1 MSRRLVLFCSLAC
14 GFNIS
19 AERVTAQTAAGG
31 STLRAAPLTKLPVV
45 DGEVLD
51 DAAWEAA
58 DAATGFL
65 QNRPYAGMPASER
78 TDVFVGFSET
88 ALYIGV
94 VAYDDEPSGIIVAD
108 SRRDSSLEDTDSFQ
122 VIIDSYLDRQ
132 NGFVFG
138 TNPAGIEYDGQVTK
152 EGAGEFSSGSGGFNL
167 DWDTSWTVRTKIG
180 NFGWSAEFE
189 IPFRSLRYGGE
200 DVQTWGINFQRNIR
214 RRNEV
219 AFWAPLPRQYDLY
232 RVSEAGLLEGVG
244 VPPQRNLKLTP
255 YVLAR
260 AARGGNLPPGT
271 TRDEEFGFDVKY
283 SLTPSLTLD
292 ATWNT
297 DFAQVEVD
305 EQQVNLDRF
314 SLFLPE
320 KRPFFLENA
329 GQFAVGNPEEVELFF
344 SRRIG
349 IAADGSQIPIDGGL
363 RLSGRVGRAT
373 NVGMLLMQSEAVA
386 GVAPQNEYA
395 VARVSQELP
404 NRSSVGALF
413 VSREGD
419 GSLAGVQAPDDRN
432 RTYAVDGRWGIG
444 DNLSLETWIART
456 ETPGLDGRENAFA
469 LKSNYSSSTWS
480 SRLNY
485 TEVGED
491 FNPEVGF
498 LARTAYR
505 RGEAFLMRRI
515 RPDDRF
521 GLYEMRP
528 HVSYTGYW
536 NFDGFHESGFA
547 HVDSHFEWRSG
558 FEVHT
563 GVNFIHEGVLEPF
576 EIVDGVTV
584 PAGSYDDS
592 EVQLVVITNQAA
604 PLSLDMTTRV
614 GGLFGG
620 DRVRLTPTVRFR
632 VGETF
637 SSELSVDYNDVSLP
651 VPGGDFTVTLSRLRL
666 SYSFT
671 PKILLQALVQ
681 YNDAEDVLASNLR
694 FSWLQSANAGFF
706 IVYNEVDERGFGALP
721 NGRELIVKYSRIFD
735 LL

>member
-1 MSRRLVLFCSLAC
+1 M
-14 GFNIS
+14 
-19 AERVTAQTAAGG
+19 
-31 STLRAAPLTKLPVV
+31 RAVDLKVVPVV
-45 DGEVLD
+45 DGNVLD
-51 DAAWEAA
+51 DPAWVRAEG
-58 DAATGFL
+58 ATGFL
-65 QNRPYAGMPASER
+65 QLRPFAGVPASQR
-78 TDVFVGFSET
+78 TEVFVGYSDN

-94 VAYDDEPSGIIVAD
+94 VAYDDDPSGIIVSD

-122 VIIDSYLDRQ
+122 VVIDSFLDRQ

-167 DWDTSWTVRTKIG
+167 DWDTSWTVRTVIAD
-180 NFGWSAEFE
+180 FGWSAEFE
-189 IPFRSLRYGGE
+189 VPFSSLRYGSE

-214 RRNEV
+214 RNNEI
-219 AFWAPLPRQYDLY
+219 AFWSPLPRQYNLY
-232 RVSEAGLLEGVG
+232 RVSEAGVIEGVR
-244 VPPQRNLKLTP
+244 VPPQRNLKFTP
-255 YVLAR
+255 YVLAK
-260 AARGGNLPPGT
+260 ASRGGNLPPGT
-271 TRDEEFGFDVKY
+271 SRDEEFGFDVKY
-283 SLTPSLTLD
+283 SLTQSLTLD
-292 ATWNT
+292 ATYNT

-349 IAADGSQIPIDGGL
+349 IGEDGSQIPIEGGL

-373 NVGMLLMQSEAVA
+373 NVGFLHMRSEAVA
-386 GVAPQNEYA
+386 AVAPANDYT
-395 VARVSQELP
+395 VARLSQELP
-404 NRSSVGALF
+404 NRSSIGALF
-413 VSREGD
+413 VNRDGD
-419 GSLAGVQAPDDRN
+419 GSLAASEAEDEN

-444 DNLSLETWIART
+444 ENLSLETWIART
-456 ETPGLDGRENAFA
+456 ETPGLTGKDDAFA
-469 LKSNYSSSTWS
+469 VKSNYNSSTWS

-498 LARTAYR
+498 LSRTAYR
-505 RGEAFLMRRI
+505 RGEAFAMRRL
-515 RPDDRF
+515 RPDDLF
-521 GLYEMRP
+521 GLYELRP
-528 HVSYTGYW
+528 HASYTGYW
-536 NFDGFHESGFA
+536 NFDGFHESGFL

-558 FEVHT
+558 LEIHT

-584 PAGSYDDS
+584 PVGDYDDS
-592 EVQLVVITNQAA
+592 EVQVVLITNQAA

-620 DRVRLTPTVRFR
+620 DRIRVTPTIRFR
-632 VGETF
+632 LGDTF
-637 SSELSVDYNDVSLP
+637 SSELSVDYNDVELP
-651 VPGGDFTVTLSRLRL
+651 VPNGDFTVTLSRLRL

-671 PKILLQALVQ
+671 PKVLLQALLQ
-681 YNDAEDVLASNLR
+681 YNDHDEVLAANFR

-706 IVYNEVDERGFGALP
+706 LVYNEVDEQGLGMLP
-721 NGRELIVKYSRIFD
+721 RGRELIVKYSRIFD
-735 LL
+735 LLD